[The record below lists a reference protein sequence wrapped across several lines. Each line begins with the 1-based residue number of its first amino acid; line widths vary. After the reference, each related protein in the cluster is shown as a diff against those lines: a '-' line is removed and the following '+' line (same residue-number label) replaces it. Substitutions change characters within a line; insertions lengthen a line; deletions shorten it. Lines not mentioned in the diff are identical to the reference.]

1 MIHGSKMLKKWF
13 NYLRSIFQLTIV
25 KDTDAAETAN
35 IRANKRGE
43 FEFHV
48 ISVNK
53 DGIFS
58 KMLHFTNPDIVTTI
72 FDLDNDENHNANTDE
87 EADDDQ
93 IDESTFSLNQDT
105 VFELVEPGTFVG
117 MRSPHNA
124 TEPFFI
130 AEFINCYRS
139 YF

>member
-1 MIHGSKMLKKWF
+1 
-13 NYLRSIFQLTIV
+13 
-25 KDTDAAETAN
+25 
-35 IRANKRGE
+35 
-43 FEFHV
+43 
-48 ISVNK
+48 
-53 DGIFS
+53 
-58 KMLHFTNPDIVTTI
+58 MLHFTNPDIVTTI

>member
-1 MIHGSKMLKKWF
+1 MIHGSKMLKKSF
-13 NYLRSIFQLTIV
+13 NFLRSLFQLTIV
-25 KDTDAAETAN
+25 KDIDAAETAN
-35 IRANKRGE
+35 IR
-43 FEFHV
+43 

-105 VFELVEPGTFVG
+105 VFELVRPGTFAG
-117 MRSPHNA
+117 M
-124 TEPFFI
+124 
-130 AEFINCYRS
+130 
-139 YF
+139 